1 MSVQDRVIIK
11 KLPTGVPGLDEILGG
26 GIPEFS
32 FNIIAGAPGSGKTTL
47 AHQIIFANATPER
60 PALYFTILGEPAIK
74 MLRYQQQYTFFDQAK
89 LNTAVRFINLSQVV
103 LEKDLDA
110 VLEEITKEVEKA
122 SPGVVVVDSFRTVVR
137 KALGGTTEVELQA
150 FIQRLALL
158 LTSWQATTFL
168 VGEYVEGEIRDNP
181 VFTVSDGLFWLYQA
195 AERSSIVRKL
205 QIVKLRGQ
213 ASVPGLHTFR
223 ITHAGLQAFSRTLGL
238 AGQAR
243 KIPSTRR
250 LSVGIPEL
258 DKMLGGGIP
267 EGDSVL
273 VAGASGT
280 GKSVLATQFIAE
292 GIRQGDPGI
301 VVVFEERPQEYAERA
316 SSFGLDLKTPRK
328 EKKLEILY
336 LRPLDLSVDETM
348 HEILDAVQKIGAK
361 RLVIDSLAGFEMALA
376 PGFRADFRESL
387 YRMITALTGVGVTIL
402 STVEVNESFIEFPF
416 STYSISFL
424 TDDIIRLRYVCIDG
438 QLRKIMVVI
447 KMRGGNHSKDIREYE
462 ITSKG
467 VVIMGDRLTD
477 YQGLITGIPEHLHR
491 AGNDQERSHKAESQ
505 KQKLKC
511 RSPLKTKSGVQ
522 KCTPLSIKQWIELAC
537 HGTNLLPDYFLVSFC
552 GEIFRH
558 CFLQLLSVHS
568 VALGGVHKSVVAADR
583 GSPIGRI
590 QQADLQQQSAEV
602 RLVVADDLLRQT
614 LLRARRTFLF
624 LYLVPLRQR
633 RDLAVGEM
641 TDQVVGDRQQVSL
654 F

>member
-1 MSVQDRVIIK
+1 MSTSDKVKIN
-11 KLPTGVPGLDEILGG
+11 KLPTGVPGFDEILGG
-26 GIPEFS
+26 GLPEFS

-47 AHQIIFANATPER
+47 AHQIVFANATPER

-89 LNTAVRFINLSQVV
+89 LNNAVRFINLSQVV

-110 VLEEITKEVEKA
+110 VLEEIAKEVEKA
-122 SPGVVVVDSFRTVVR
+122 SPGIVVVDSFRTVVR
-137 KALGGTTEVELQA
+137 KAVGGTTEVELQS

-195 AERSSIVRKL
+195 AERNSIVRKL
-205 QIVKLRGQ
+205 QIVKQRGQ

-238 AGQAR
+238 AGLVR

-402 STVEVNESFIEFPF
+402 STVEVNESFTEFPF

-467 VVIMGDRLTD
+467 VVIIGDRLTD
-477 YQGLITGIPEHLHR
+477 YQGLITGIPEHLNR
-491 AGNDQERSHKAESQ
+491 SGNNNEK
-505 KQKLKC
+505 
-511 RSPLKTKSGVQ
+511 RSPTPKAKS
-522 KCTPLSIKQWIELAC
+522 K
-537 HGTNLLPDYFLVSFC
+537 
-552 GEIFRH
+552 R
-558 CFLQLLSVHS
+558 
-568 VALGGVHKSVVAADR
+568 
-583 GSPIGRI
+583 
-590 QQADLQQQSAEV
+590 
-602 RLVVADDLLRQT
+602 
-614 LLRARRTFLF
+614 
-624 LYLVPLRQR
+624 
-633 RDLAVGEM
+633 
-641 TDQVVGDRQQVSL
+641 
-654 F
+654 